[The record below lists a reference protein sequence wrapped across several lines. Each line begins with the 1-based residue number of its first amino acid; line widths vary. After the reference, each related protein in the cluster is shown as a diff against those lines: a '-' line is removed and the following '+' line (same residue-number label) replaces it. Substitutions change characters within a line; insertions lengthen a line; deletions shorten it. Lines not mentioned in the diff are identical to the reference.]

1 MINSYLYTENGN
13 LHSGFDY
20 TVTKVSDNLSYLIFY
35 FLFYEINVCSY
46 LLSQFAIGY
55 LLVIGSSHTKI
66 YRINC

>member
-1 MINSYLYTENGN
+1 MSNSNLSTENGN

-20 TVTKVSDNLSYLIFY
+20 TVTKVSDNLSHLIFY
-35 FLFYEINVCSY
+35 FLFYEVNVCSY

-55 LLVIGSSHTKI
+55 LLVIGCSHTKI